1 MSGIGGGLSVALI
14 FYILF
19 LTCVCAVVWLFTR
32 LLFRGVRLVLITVSL
47 AVAITIILFA
57 SGMAES
63 DWNWA
68 FTIPFIVL
76 GSLIALV
83 WSLVLRKRP
92 A

>member
-1 MSGIGGGLSVALI
+1 MSGIGGGMGVALI
-14 FYILF
+14 FYTLF
-19 LTCVCAVVWLFTR
+19 LTGVCTVVWLFTR
-32 LLFRGVRLVLITVSL
+32 LLFRGILLVLITVSL
-47 AVAITIILFA
+47 AVAITILLFA

-76 GSLIALV
+76 GSIIALV
-83 WSLVLRKRP
+83 WSLILRKRR